1 MQEVASSGAEV
12 DEHAVTRRVL
22 GGRRGHQRAV
32 GRLLRGEG
40 SSFASTAASQAHF
53 APRSSS
59 SHPSYEQFAAA
70 MADSA
75 AARAETER
83 YKSKVDSMEKN
94 IALLVAQLQSR
105 MPDIQYPGF
114 VPPYPQPGPNVE
126 GDDDE
131 EDDDDDQDDEDLGDD

>member
-1 MQEVASSGAEV
+1 M

-22 GGRRGHQRAV
+22 GERRGHQRAV

-40 SSFASTAASQAHF
+40 SSFASTVASHAHF
-53 APRSSS
+53 APGSSS
-59 SHPSYEQFAAA
+59 AYPSYEQFAAA

-105 MPDIQYPGF
+105 MPDIQYPGP
-114 VPPYPQPGPNVE
+114 VPPYTQPGPNAE
-126 GDDDE
+126 GDEEE
-131 EDDDDDQDDEDLGDD
+131 EDADDEDSGED

>member
-1 MQEVASSGAEV
+1 M

-22 GGRRGHQRAV
+22 GERRGHQRAV

-40 SSFASTAASQAHF
+40 SSFASTAASHAHF
-53 APRSSS
+53 APGSSS
-59 SHPSYEQFAAA
+59 AYPSYEQFAAA

-75 AARAETER
+75 AARAETDR
-83 YKSKVDSMEKN
+83 YRSKVDAMEQN

-105 MPDIQYPGF
+105 MPDIQYPGS
-114 VPPYPQPGPNVE
+114 VPPYPQPAPNAE

-131 EDDDDDQDDEDLGDD
+131 EDEKEDADDEDLGED

>member
-1 MQEVASSGAEV
+1 M

-22 GGRRGHQRAV
+22 GERRGHQRAV

-40 SSFASTAASQAHF
+40 SSFASTAASHAHF
-53 APRSSS
+53 APGSSS
-59 SHPSYEQFAAA
+59 AYPSYEQFAAA

-75 AARAETER
+75 AARADSAAARAETDR
-83 YKSKVDSMEKN
+83 YRSKVDAMEQN

-105 MPDIQYPGF
+105 MPDIQYPGS
-114 VPPYPQPGPNVE
+114 VPPYPQPAPNAE